1 MKSKK
6 KKYIKRIAEQ
16 IVKLEQQCMTQPT
29 KLSETQNKMEQLIM
43 GLSLEDMLA
52 IDNYILEKKLLTKWK
67 IFDIIYM

>member
-52 IDNYILEKKLLTKWK
+52 IDNYILEKKLLTK
-67 IFDIIYM
+67 